1 MKSKTLALGV
11 LSVFVFAAFIGMAS
25 AVTLAEWDLTADDGI
40 ATNVNTN
47 TNDGVFTSSGVTF
60 NSFDAVNGADADDWP
75 TADSLDSLKYFEVTI
90 APNTN
95 FDLSISNISFDYSGS
110 ALGPSSFELQYST
123 QSNFASPTTL
133 TTEVDVSNE
142 AVETSS
148 NSGLSISVDSGET
161 LTLRWFGYN
170 FDAITNDFFVKTLLI
185 QGTSTAVS
193 EGFCS
198 AGEVNATELELSVD
212 ISNKGEGD
220 DERWLPLDVIE
231 IEVELD
237 NRNDRIDFDN
247 DGDAD
252 DGDGDLDDVKFELGL
267 FEEGALTVN
276 LIDDME
282 WISND
287 DEEFEVGNI
296 DEDESDKHTFKFRV
310 DPGEIDD
317 GNYVLMVKAYPKG
330 GETDEACIDSSSD
343 LGDNDFGSSEFF
355 ADIEVEL
362 EDDTDKMVVVDV
374 VDDEADLI
382 LLNAFCGSQTSVSL
396 DVWNIGDEDF
406 EDRVLVTLKN
416 LELGLDEEV
425 VIDGDFDAGD
435 KETVIFNFA
444 VPQDAEKKIHTL
456 KLRTLYDYD
465 EDDEDYDEESDETF
479 HVFLRVDGNCQ
490 SFTGSEASVTA
501 NLESGGDAGDNLV
514 IKTTITNTGD
524 EQMTYLVSPAGFG
537 VWASSA
543 DAVPATFTLAAGQS
557 RDVTLTLS
565 VNDDASG
572 QQSFNVEVISNNEL
586 VVSQPVSVEIE
597 GKSGFLT
604 GSAIGSNGYLW
615 GFGLLNL
622 IIIVAI
628 IIVAVRVMR
637 R

>member
-1 MKSKTLALGV
+1 MKTKNLVLSV
-11 LSVFVFAAFIGMAS
+11 LSVFIVAAFLGMAS
-25 AVTLAEWDLTADDGI
+25 AAIVLNPTTSSQSIAQDGSSSFTFTIGNNAGDGSQYNTFTSVVSDLTGTAGTLASSQVTIGTLPSTVDDGI
-40 ATNVNTN
+40 TSSAITVTTNVPLSQAVGTYTGTITIDAEGTVSNPNSQEIAVTIIVSLA
-47 TNDGVFTSSGVTF
+47 DRFCSSG
-60 NSFDAVNGADADDWP
+60 
-75 TADSLDSLKYFEVTI
+75 SL
-90 APNTN
+90 
-95 FDLSISNISFDYSGS
+95 
-110 ALGPSSFELQYST
+110 
-123 QSNFASPTTL
+123 
-133 TTEVDVSNE
+133 
-142 AVETSS
+142 
-148 NSGLSISVDSGET
+148 
-161 LTLRWFGYN
+161 
-170 FDAITNDFFVKTLLI
+170 
-185 QGTSTAVS
+185 
-193 EGFCS
+193 
-198 AGEVNATELELSVD
+198 NATELELSVD

-220 DERWLPLDVIE
+220 DERWLPLDIIE

-237 NRNDRIDFDN
+237 NKNDRIDFDG
-247 DGDAD
+247 DGDTS
-252 DGDGDLDDVKFELGL
+252 DGDGDLDDVTFELGL
-267 FEEGALTVN
+267 FKEGNLDTN
-276 LIDDME
+276 LIDDMD
-282 WISND
+282 WVSKD

-330 GETDEACIDSSSD
+330 GETDEACIDSSAD
-343 LGDNDFGSSEFF
+343 LADSDFGTSEFF

-362 EDDTDKMVVVDV
+362 ESDSDKMVVVDEGAEPIMV
-374 VDDEADLI
+374 
-382 LLNAFCGSQTSVSL
+382 NGFCYSQASLSV

-406 EDRVLVTLKN
+406 PDKVLVTLVN
-416 LELGLDEEV
+416 SELGLDEKV
-425 VIDGDFDAGD
+425 AIDGDFDAGD
-435 KETVIFNFA
+435 REKVTFNFA
-444 VPQDAEKKIHTL
+444 VPEDAEKKTYAL
-456 KLRTLYDYD
+456 SLRTLYDYD
-465 EDDEDYDEESDETF
+465 EDDDVYDKESDETF
-479 HVFLRVDGNCQ
+479 KVFLKVEGSCS

-514 IKTTITNTGD
+514 IKTTITNNGD

-557 RDVTLTLS
+557 RDVTSTLS

-572 QQSFNVEVISNNEL
+572 QQSFNVEVIANNEL